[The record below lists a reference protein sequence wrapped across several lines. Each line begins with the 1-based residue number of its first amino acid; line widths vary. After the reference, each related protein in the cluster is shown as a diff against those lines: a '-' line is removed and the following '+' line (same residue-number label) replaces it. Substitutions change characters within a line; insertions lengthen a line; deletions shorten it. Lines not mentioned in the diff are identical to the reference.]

1 MTRGSRRRSFFRPTR
16 MIGRPLQKC
25 VTSEYHYKDGKLV
38 WQAVAQP
45 THLLLHVVQR
55 VGRVDRE
62 TDEDNLDM
70 DVSIVFTA
78 DDGQE

>member
-1 MTRGSRRRSFFRPTR
+1 

-25 VTSEYHYKDGKLV
+25 VTSEYHYKDGEPV
-38 WQAVAQP
+38 WHAVAQA

-62 TDEDNLDM
+62 TDEDNLDL

-78 DDGQE
+78 DDGEE

>member
-1 MTRGSRRRSFFRPTR
+1 M
-16 MIGRPLQKC
+16 MGRPAQKC
-25 VTSEYHYKDGKLV
+25 MTSEIHYKGRST
-38 WQAVAQP
+38 AAQ
-45 THLLLHVVQR
+45 TSEQHGSDEGRCAHLLLHVVQR

-78 DDGQE
+78 DDGEE